1 DTIHMNFRQPPVGAS
16 GFPFSGGFISR
27 LWWSNFPSLAV
38 YIPFWN
44 GVNTPNQLIP
54 FRGKRNSCPRRG
66 DCCRELSYGENSKT
80 KARRRNTGARD
91 QFLFRAIAER

>member
-44 GVNTPNQLIP
+44 GVNMLVKTILQLP
-54 FRGKRNSCPRRG
+54 S
-66 DCCRELSYGENSKT
+66 
-80 KARRRNTGARD
+80 
-91 QFLFRAIAER
+91 LF